1 MLIFKAFGLQIR
13 TNWRLPRCFDRLSN
27 HVTALQD
34 RVVALSYHGS
44 HTRCRVGMV
53 AIIPKINM
61 NFRFSGYFV
70 SQFILTLFSKLTM

>member
-27 HVTALQD
+27 HVTALQG
-34 RVVALSYHGS
+34 VGLSYHGS

-53 AIIPKINM
+53 ATIPKINM
-61 NFRFSGYFV
+61 NFRFSGYSV